1 MPTQLPPLVT
11 PTTFTPAER
20 QAQCA
25 LRARYRQHR
34 DLLRET
40 ELTHLRILRWLYQT
54 PAWSHRQALSPGRT
68 QQTGGPMR

>member
-11 PTTFTPAER
+11 PTTFTLAER
-20 QAQCA
+20 QALCA

-34 DLLRET
+34 DLLREA

-54 PAWSHRQALSPGRT
+54 GRLES
-68 QQTGGPMR
+68 